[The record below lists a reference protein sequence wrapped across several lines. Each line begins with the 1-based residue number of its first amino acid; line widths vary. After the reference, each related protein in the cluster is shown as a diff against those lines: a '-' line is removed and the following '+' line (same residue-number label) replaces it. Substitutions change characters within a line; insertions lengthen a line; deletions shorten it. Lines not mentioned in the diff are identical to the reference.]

1 MSGSLDT
8 SVLVQ
13 LVTGQ
18 TPELA
23 AATVKLIER
32 AEGQLAIADAA
43 LIELVFVL
51 ERLKGLERRHILV
64 ALETLSAYKKFNFN
78 RPLFAGAMSLYVA
91 HPALSIHDC
100 CLAVYA
106 KLNRSEPLWTFD
118 RKLARQ
124 AGTAKL
130 VPAKS

>member
-23 AATVKLIER
+23 EAAVNLVDG
-32 AEGQLAIADAA
+32 ADGQLTIADAA
-43 LIELVFVL
+43 VIELIFVL
-51 ERLKGLERRHILV
+51 EKLKGLGRTDISTAID
-64 ALETLSAYKKFNFN
+64 ALAGNKALNFN
-78 RPLFAGAMSLYVA
+78 RALFAKALPNYAA

-100 CLAVYA
+100 CLAAYA
-106 KLNRSEPLWTFD
+106 ELGNAQPLWTFD
-118 RKLARQ
+118 QKLAKQ
-124 AGTAKL
+124 AKGAKL
-130 VPAKS
+130 VR

>member
-23 AATVKLIER
+23 AEAVRLVEQ
-32 AEGQLAIADAA
+32 ADAQLAIADAA
-43 LIELVFVL
+43 VIELIFVL
-51 ERLKGLERRHILV
+51 EKLKRLDRKDIMTAVEV
-64 ALETLSAYKKFNFN
+64 LSGHKIFNFN
-78 RPLFAGAMSLYVA
+78 RALFAEALPQYVA
-91 HPALSIHDC
+91 QPALSIHDC

-106 KLNRSEPLWTFD
+106 KFNNAEPLWTFD
-118 RKLARQ
+118 QKLAKQMPGAR
-124 AGTAKL
+124 L
-130 VPAKS
+130 VPIAK